1 MEVCFAIRIFQSGWL
16 FALLTSMKRASTPWC
31 LIFNLRLS
39 FSMLGNRE
47 RSTRD
52 AVKMPQIAP
61 LNWALPVAPY
71 IIGTVSY
78 RLIQPST
85 LCINIETMYM
95 YYNWKM
101 KLFILV
107 SLVKYQVQLFTI
119 ISYIY
124 IWSYV
129 LEMHEKQNYEAR
141 WINFLLNFNHRKH
154 KWND

>member
-61 LNWALPVAPY
+61 LNWALPVAPC

-78 RLIQPST
+78 RLINHLHYVST
-85 LCINIETMYM
+85 SRRCICIIIGRWNYLYSFLLWSIKC
-95 YYNWKM
+95 NC
-101 KLFILV
+101 
-107 SLVKYQVQLFTI
+107 SQLFHI
-119 ISYIY
+119 YIY
-124 IWSYV
+124 
-129 LEMHEKQNYEAR
+129 LEFMFTKNKITKRDELIFYSILIVENV
-141 WINFLLNFNHRKH
+141 FT
-154 KWND
+154 